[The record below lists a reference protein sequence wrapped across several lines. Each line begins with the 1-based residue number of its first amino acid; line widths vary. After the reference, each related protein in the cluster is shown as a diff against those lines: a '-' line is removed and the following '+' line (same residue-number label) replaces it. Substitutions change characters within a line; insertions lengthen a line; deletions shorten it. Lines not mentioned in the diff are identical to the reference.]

1 MNYSVMTEREVEIEL
16 STSASE
22 GLESFTAHDRL
33 IDNGRNLPEKNYAKS
48 SARVVLTQITNL
60 YTIAFFVMGII
71 TAMCDF
77 SEGIWAWV
85 IFFAVAVINMV
96 SGFLRDNRERKIA
109 VDFDRKRSQD
119 CMVIRDGKEALID
132 PTLLVKGDIV
142 VLGEGD
148 FVPADIRI
156 LKCENL
162 KADES
167 IFVGRNLPVEKQGE
181 RAKDDVD
188 VSMAP
193 NMLYCGTSVV
203 NGNCVGAVT
212 AVGKDTT
219 IAKIRSEKS
228 GKLDMHDKFAKSA
241 KSEKLLLLAALICA
255 AVVLCFVAINEKS
268 TAQGLLKACTVAL
281 CLIPAPV
288 CLVRMI
294 AIRLYNREIENL
306 SVVLPDDDFSY
317 QIGNVHYL
325 VFDKGGVVTN
335 GEMELEDRVVS
346 GRDKIEMA
354 VICSDCEFVNSNL
367 TGSDIDRATVRA
379 LMNDGVDAKRVIEEN
394 ERILFMPF
402 DEARKLMA
410 VVIKKGD
417 GYRIIVKGSVDVIPT
432 LCSHIADGDDVTE
445 MSGEALHRLE
455 NISSAMAEKGL
466 KIRAVAF
473 RDFKEL
479 PENIEDEIK
488 DLIFAGALGY
498 REVMVRKTREAVKS
512 LRSFF
517 VKPIMVSG
525 DHTITA
531 AALARQA
538 GIIKKESE
546 CISFRELGDCTDE
559 ELCKAAENYSVF
571 TGATVSD
578 REKLMRA
585 LSANSSAAVSGEQM
599 CEHSVAINAQFAI
612 GNSDECAV
620 KTEKSDISTVSEVI
634 CKAKEMRGNLAFSSL
649 LAISVGLCEALG
661 IMFMILTGADKGIK
675 PLDMLI
681 ANLFTAFV
689 PCMIVCMF
697 ASVKFDMRNR
707 ELLALKCAVEGFIGA
722 IAFLCSGGSI
732 VLFAVYYALADAVR
746 MCASYKNFEKG
757 SRGIKGIAIAISAL
771 AVVLVRLAVENALS
785 INELWYAIGAV
796 IVSAILSK
804 INIKGREE
812 DV

>member
-33 IDNGRNLPEKNYAKS
+33 IDNGRNLPEKSYAKS
-48 SARVVLTQITNL
+48 STQVVLTQITNL
-60 YTIAFFVMGII
+60 YTIAFFAMGII

-77 SEGIWAWV
+77 TNGIWAWV

-109 VDFDRKRSQD
+109 VNFDRKRSEE
-119 CMVIRDGKEALID
+119 CAVIRDGNETMID

-142 VLGEGD
+142 VLREGD

-167 IFVGRNLPVEKQGE
+167 IFVGRKVPVEKQSE
-181 RAKDDVD
+181 RTKDDVD
-188 VSMAP
+188 VLSSP
-193 NMLYCGTSVV
+193 NMLYCGTAVL
-203 NGNCVGAVT
+203 NGGAIGAVT
-212 AVGKDTT
+212 AVGKDTA
-219 IAKIRSEKS
+219 IAKMRSEKS
-228 GKLDMHDKFAKSA
+228 GKLNMHDKFAKSA

-255 AVVLCFVAINEKS
+255 TVVMCFVAITQKS

-294 AIRLYNREIENL
+294 AIRLYNREIEKM
-306 SVVLPDDDFSY
+306 SVLLPDEDFAY
-317 QIGNVHYL
+317 QIGLTDYL
-325 VFDKGGVVTN
+325 IFDKGGVITN

-367 TGSDIDRATVRA
+367 TGSDIDKATVRA

-410 VVIKKGD
+410 VVVKKGD

-455 NISSAMAEKGL
+455 NISSSMAEKGL

-473 RDFKEL
+473 RDLTDL
-479 PENIEDEIK
+479 PENIENEIK
-488 DLIFAGALGY
+488 NLIFAGALGY
-498 REVMVRKTREAVKS
+498 REVMVRKTREAVKN

-538 GIIKKESE
+538 GLIKKESE

-559 ELCKAAENYSVF
+559 ELCKAAEDYTVF

-578 REKLMRA
+578 REKLARA
-585 LSANSSAAVSGEQM
+585 LAASSNAAVSGEQM
-599 CEHSVAINAQFAI
+599 CEHSVAINARFAI
-612 GNSDECAV
+612 GNNDECDV
-620 KTEKSDISTVSEVI
+620 KTEKSDITEVSEVI
-634 CKAKEMRGNLAFSSL
+634 CKARAMRGNLAFASL
-649 LAISVGLCEALG
+649 LAISVGLCEALSV
-661 IMFMILTGADKGIK
+661 MFMILTGTDNGIK
-675 PLDMLI
+675 SLDMLI

-697 ASVKFDMRNR
+697 ASVKFDTRNR
-707 ELLALKCAVEGFIGA
+707 KLLALKCALEGFIGA
-722 IAFLCSGGSI
+722 IAFICSGGSI
-732 VLFAVYYALADAVR
+732 VLFAVYYALAGAVKI
-746 MCASYKNFEKG
+746 CASYKNFEKG
-757 SRGIKGIAIAISAL
+757 RCGIKGIAAALFAL
-771 AVVLVRLAVENALS
+771 AVILVCLAIENALS
-785 INELWYAIGAV
+785 LNELWYAIGATL
-796 IVSAILSK
+796 VSAILSK
-804 INIKGREE
+804 IIIKGREE